1 MPILIYLLIVCVCG
15 MRVAA
20 SWTPVWSDDTFSVD
34 VFFWGTL
41 ETIII
46 STMGN
51 VPHDLSWKQFDI
63 LLLLTK

>member
-34 VFFWGTL
+34 QFGRL
-41 ETIII
+41 I
-46 STMGN
+46 
-51 VPHDLSWKQFDI
+51 HLSPM
-63 LLLLTK
+63 